1 MMEEK
6 EAKKILR
13 KRAKEAYKAQLEAER
28 KLSIANKTI
37 YLQMQQIEK
46 LNKFIDFKETE
57 ARLQDNAIDR
67 DTTIIHYLESKIV
80 DLISQLNKA

>member
-1 MMEEK
+1 MEEK

-13 KRAKEAYKAQLEAER
+13 KRVKEAYE
-28 KLSIANKTI
+28 KLAYSENKLAIANKTI

-57 ARLQDNAIDR
+57 VRLQDNAIDR
-67 DTTIIHYLESKIV
+67 DTTIIHYLESKII
-80 DLISQLNKA
+80 DLISQFNKA

>member
-1 MMEEK
+1 MNEK

-13 KRAKEAYKAQLEAER
+13 KRAKEAYKAQLEAEH
-28 KLSIANKTI
+28 KLTIANKTI
-37 YLQMQQIEK
+37 YLQMQHIEK

-67 DTTIIHYLESKIV
+67 DNTIIQYLESKIV

>member
-1 MMEEK
+1 MEEK

-13 KRAKEAYKAQLEAER
+13 KRVKEAYE
-28 KLSIANKTI
+28 KLAYSENKLFIANKTI

-67 DTTIIHYLESKIV
+67 DTTIIHYLESKIIQ
-80 DLISQLNKA
+80 LISDFNKD

>member
-1 MMEEK
+1 MDEK

-13 KRAKEAYKAQLEAER
+13 KRAKEAYKAQLEAEQ
-28 KLSIANKTI
+28 KLAIANKTI

-57 ARLQDNAIDR
+57 ARLQDNAINR

-80 DLISQLNKA
+80 EMISDYNKG

>member
-1 MMEEK
+1 MD
-6 EAKKILR
+6 EAQKKKILR
-13 KRAKEAYKAQLEAER
+13 QRLKEAES
-28 KLSIANKTI
+28 KLATANKTI

-57 ARLQDNAIDR
+57 ARLQDNAINR

>member
-1 MMEEK
+1 MEEAQKKRILRQRLK
-6 EAKKILR
+6 EAH
-13 KRAKEAYKAQLEAER
+13 KAQQEAER
-28 KLSIANKTI
+28 KLAIANRTI
-37 YLQMQQIEK
+37 LQQMQQIDK

>member
-13 KRAKEAYKAQLEAER
+13 KRAKEAEH
-28 KLSIANKTI
+28 KLAIANKTI

-67 DTTIIHYLESKIV
+67 DTTIINYLESKII
-80 DLISQLNKA
+80 DLISQFNKA

>member
-1 MMEEK
+1 MDEK

-13 KRAKEAYKAQLEAER
+13 QRVKEAER
-28 KLSIANKTI
+28 KLAIANKTI

-46 LNKFIDFKETE
+46 LNRFVEFKETE

-67 DTTIIHYLESKIV
+67 DTTIIHYLESKIIEMV
-80 DLISQLNKA
+80 SEYNKA

>member
-1 MMEEK
+1 MNEK

-13 KRAKEAYKAQLEAER
+13 QRLKDAES
-28 KLSIANKTI
+28 KLAIANKTI

-67 DTTIIHYLESKIV
+67 DTTIIHYLESKIIQ
-80 DLISQLNKA
+80 LISDFNKA

>member
-1 MMEEK
+1 MEESQK
-6 EAKKILR
+6 RYILR
-13 KRAKEAYKAQLEAER
+13 QRLKKAQKLQKEAER
-28 KLSIANKTI
+28 KLAIANEAI

-67 DTTIIHYLESKIV
+67 DTTIIHYLESKIIQ
-80 DLISQLNKA
+80 LISDFNKA

>member
-1 MMEEK
+1 MNEK

-13 KRAKEAYKAQLEAER
+13 QRVKEAEKAQKEAER
-28 KLSIANKTI
+28 KLAIANKTI
-37 YLQMQQIEK
+37 FEQMQQIEK

-67 DTTIIHYLESKIV
+67 NNTIINYLEGKIV
-80 DLISQLNKA
+80 EMISEYNKA

>member
-1 MMEEK
+1 MSAES
-6 EAKKILR
+6 AIVYN
-13 KRAKEAYKAQLEAER
+13 KRINKLKRTVQEVER
-28 KLSIANKTI
+28 KLELAKKVIE
-37 YLQMQQIEK
+37 LQNEQIEK

-67 DTTIIHYLESKIV
+67 NNTIIHYLESKIV

>member
-1 MMEEK
+1 MEEK

-13 KRAKEAYKAQLEAER
+13 KRAKEAYKNQLEAER
-28 KLSIANKTI
+28 KLGIANKTI
-37 YLQMQQIEK
+37 YLQMQQIDK
-46 LNKFIDFKETE
+46 LNKFINFKETE

-80 DLISQLNKA
+80 DLISQYNKD

>member
-1 MMEEK
+1 MEESQKRYILRQRLKKAQKLQK
-6 EAKKILR
+6 EA
-13 KRAKEAYKAQLEAER
+13 EQ
-28 KLSIANKTI
+28 KLAIANKTI

-67 DTTIIHYLESKIV
+67 DTTIIHYLESKIIQ
-80 DLISQLNKA
+80 LISDFNKA

>member
-67 DTTIIHYLESKIV
+67 DHTIIHYLESKICSM
-80 DLISQLNKA
+80 ISDYNKN

>member
-1 MMEEK
+1 MEEK

-13 KRAKEAYKAQLEAER
+13 KRAKEAYKNQLEAER
-28 KLSIANKTI
+28 KLFIANKTI

-67 DTTIIHYLESKIV
+67 DTTIIHYLESKIIQ
-80 DLISQLNKA
+80 LISDFNKA